1 MHMMEA
7 DASDLCRDHEIDSEL
22 VARVQSLALNGKTV
36 DCLSRIFSSLSD
48 PTRLRILHSLVVV
61 DEICVCDLA
70 AIAELSV
77 SAVSHQLRLLRDR
90 DLVVARRDG
99 RNVYYRLADDHV
111 SDLMAAG
118 IQHACER

>member
-7 DASDLCRDHEIDSEL
+7 EISEYCSEHEIDSEL
-22 VARVQSLALNGKTV
+22 VARVHSLALSGKTV
-36 DCLSRIFSSLSD
+36 QCLSRVFSSLSD
-48 PTRLRILHSLVVV
+48 PTRLRILHALVVV
-61 DEICVCDLA
+61 NEICVCDLA

-90 DLVVARRDG
+90 DLVTSRRDG
-99 RNVYYRLADDHV
+99 RNVYYRLADEHI

-118 IQHACER
+118 IDHACQR